1 MQKPHVV
8 LVGDGE
14 SHKEADSIDTSWFD
28 DLLESIVVIV
38 GVDRAMKGRSGHV
51 VAVNSSDSFVSEFA
65 NSRCRVFVSFP
76 PAPRSSSALETENP
90 DRACA
95 RARSRSLGST
105 VSVVESPMK
114 LNRPRFGTTFG
125 TPQLHESG
133 TLVNP
138 AS

>member
-14 SHKEADSIDTSWFD
+14 SHEKADSIDTSWFD

-51 VAVNSSDSFVSEFA
+51 AVNSSDSFVSEFA

-76 PAPRSSSALETENP
+76 PTPRSSSAPETENP
-90 DRACA
+90 DRA

-105 VSVVESPMK
+105 VSVVEPPMK